1 MVNVWWRGTW
11 ITGLEIFHVIT
22 LASLENQTSNR
33 TAGNTQLMRTAS
45 NLSLNIEDPNLVP
58 RVSESQSPR
67 TLETRWGGSWLTSLK
82 SPRKSSPVR
91 LLISPLYYLFLPVLF
106 EWQKFYFPQQI
117 NWNRESQCTKKR
129 LLIKRKN
136 PKLFKSPIR
145 F

>member
-1 MVNVWWRGTW
+1 MVNVWWRGTF
-11 ITGLEIFHVIT
+11 INGLEIFHMIT

-45 NLSLNIEDPNLVP
+45 NISLNIEDPNLVP

-67 TLETRWGGSWLTSLK
+67 TLETRWGASWLTSLK

-129 LLIKRKN
+129 FLIKRKN